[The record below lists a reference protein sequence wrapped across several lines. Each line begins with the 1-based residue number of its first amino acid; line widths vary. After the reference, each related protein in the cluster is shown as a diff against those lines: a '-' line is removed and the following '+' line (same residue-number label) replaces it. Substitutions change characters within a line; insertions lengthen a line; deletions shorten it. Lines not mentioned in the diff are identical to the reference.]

1 MKLTIENKWEIYTTE
16 FKNTDLSIEQIIFA
30 LQGML
35 ISNGFDKET
44 IVEGFKEFIDNDTTI
59 QSKHTI

>member
-1 MKLTIENKWEIYTTE
+1 MQIVMKLTMENKWETYTTE
-16 FKNTDLSIEQIIFA
+16 FKNIDVSIEQIISA

-59 QSKHTI
+59 

>member
-1 MKLTIENKWEIYTTE
+1 MQIVMKLTIENKWEIYTTE

-59 QSKHTI
+59 

>member
-1 MKLTIENKWEIYTTE
+1 MQIVMKLTIENKWETYTTE
-16 FKNTDLSIEQIIFA
+16 FKNIDVSIEQIISA

-59 QSKHTI
+59 

>member
-59 QSKHTI
+59 

>member
-1 MKLTIENKWEIYTTE
+1 MKLTLENKWEIYTTE
-16 FKNTDLSIEQIIFA
+16 FKNIDVSIEQIIFA

-44 IVEGFKEFIDNDTTI
+44 IVEAFKEFIDNDTTI
-59 QSKHTI
+59 

>member
-1 MKLTIENKWEIYTTE
+1 MKLTIENKWETYTTE
-16 FKNTDLSIEQIIFA
+16 FKNTDVSIEQIIFA

-59 QSKHTI
+59 

>member
-1 MKLTIENKWEIYTTE
+1 MKLTIENKWETYTTE
-16 FKNTDLSIEQIIFA
+16 FKNIDVSIEQIISA

-59 QSKHTI
+59 

>member
-44 IVEGFKEFIDNDTTI
+44 IVEGFKEFVMMNG
-59 QSKHTI
+59 KK

>member
-1 MKLTIENKWEIYTTE
+1 MKLTIENKWETYTTE
-16 FKNTDLSIEQIIFA
+16 FKNIDVSIEQIISA

>member
-1 MKLTIENKWEIYTTE
+1 MKLTMENKWETYTTE
-16 FKNTDLSIEQIIFA
+16 FKNIDVSIEQIISA

-59 QSKHTI
+59 

>member
-16 FKNTDLSIEQIIFA
+16 FKNIDVSIEQIISA

-59 QSKHTI
+59 